1 MNLRTQE
8 FSPDGMRHL
17 VGALRDEDTE
27 RTLPAP
33 LRPHEDLTFDDPAPH
48 LGAALA
54 S

>member
-1 MNLRTQE
+1 M
-8 FSPDGMRHL
+8 FSPDGMGHL
-17 VGALRDEDTE
+17 VGTLRDEDTE
-27 RTLPAP
+27 RTLPPPP